1 MEEARAKT
9 APEDE
14 EPKKYRGIKA
24 MPYIIGT
31 NDPRI

>member
-1 MEEARAKT
+1 MEEARAKA
-9 APEDE
+9 APEE
-14 EPKKYRGIKA
+14 EPEKYRGIKA